1 MVVELACAFVSAD
14 SGTAVLFSVAEVV
27 GSIGAVAGVE
37 GAVVAGSVVV
47 GGACGT
53 SWARSGVE
61 ESARAAAIAGRALV
75 GA

>member
-1 MVVELACAFVSAD
+1 MVVELVRTVLSGAGAGELLSVVDVAGSA
-14 SGTAVLFSVAEVV
+14 GAGAVVEGVVVV
-27 GSIGAVAGVE
+27 GSV
-37 GAVVAGSVVV
+37 AVVGC
-47 GGACGT
+47 ACGT